1 MVQNI
6 SEVYKDYDDSADDRA
21 NGFAPGTQEKITRG
35 TSIWVENQEMSWSF
49 LGKDVQ

>member
-21 NGFAPGTQEKITRG
+21 NGFAPGPRR
-35 TSIWVENQEMSWSF
+35 S
-49 LGKDVQ
+49 